1 METKRYGRWE
11 AFEQIGS
18 GGQSE
23 VYLARRPERSEARE
37 ESRTRLREYLDRD
50 KMAEFAQAVW
60 EYARPDRT
68 DEVGALKVF
77 KLRSGGAPAEGR
89 LKTEI
94 AVLAENRPNLPKLLD
109 ANESDRWIV
118 TEYFPG
124 KTLFDHPL
132 RFKGQALS
140 ALRAFRTLVETVAQS
155 LHNDNIVHRD
165 IKPANVFIRQD
176 GRLIP
181 GDFGIVYLP
190 DLGTRQT
197 VLGERVGPWEYMPP
211 WADGLGDELEK
222 VEPNFDVYMLGKL
235 LWCMVAGRL
244 RLRREDFLEPQY
256 DLTKAFPHASDMYVI
271 NSVLEKCL
279 VTRPEACLPS
289 AAELL
294 QVVDTAIVQIEQHR
308 PVKDRDGNLIL
319 PCIVCGTGFYRE
331 YTKNQAA
338 RVQMLDEYSRPVS
351 EIRLRPFVCNVC
363 THEAFFAPGYPEDAA
378 GRGWEP
384 WKVD

>member
-1 METKRYGRWE
+1 MG
-11 AFEQIGS
+11 
-18 GGQSE
+18 
-23 VYLARRPERSEARE
+23 
-37 ESRTRLREYLDRD
+37 
-50 KMAEFAQAVW
+50 EFAQAVW
-60 EYARPDRT
+60 EYSRPDRM

-77 KLRSGGAPAEGR
+77 KLRSGGAPAEAR

-94 AVLAENRPNLPKLLD
+94 AILAENRPNLPKLLD
-109 ANESDRWIV
+109 ANESEKWIV

-155 LHNDNIVHRD
+155 LHKDGIVHRD
-165 IKPANVFIRQD
+165 IKPANVFIGQD

-190 DLGTRQT
+190 DESPRPTI
-197 VLGERVGPWEYMPP
+197 LGERVGPWEYMPP
-211 WADGLGDELEK
+211 WADGLGNELEK

-244 RLRREDFLEPQY
+244 RLRREEFRDPQY
-256 DLTKAFPHASDMYVI
+256 DLTTAFPDAYEMYAI
-271 NSVLEKCL
+271 NSILEKCL

-294 QVVDTAIVQIEQHR
+294 KSTDVAMAQIEQR
-308 PVKDRDGNLIL
+308 VPVKDRNGKLIL
-319 PCIVCGTGFYRE
+319 PCVACRKGFYRE
-331 YTKNQAA
+331 YA
-338 RVQMLDEYSRPVS
+338 RNMHARLQLLDDSNVPRSDV
-351 EIRLRPFVCNVC
+351 RLRIFVCNVC
-363 THEAFFAPGYPEDAA
+363 THQVFFAPGNPEEAA
-378 GRGWEP
+378 GRGWTA
-384 WKVD
+384 WKTD